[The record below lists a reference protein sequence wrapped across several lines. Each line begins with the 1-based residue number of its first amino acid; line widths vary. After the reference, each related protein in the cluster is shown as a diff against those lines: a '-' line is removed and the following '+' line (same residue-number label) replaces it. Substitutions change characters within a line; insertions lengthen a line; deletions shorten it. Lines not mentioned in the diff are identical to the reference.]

1 MACDKES
8 QQTSVEDL
16 QRRLT
21 QLTMKADQAKSEAYK
36 ALNKKARGT
45 DIFSKSP
52 EACERDFM
60 AELERMERMGK
71 LRAKSQKPR
80 KVPSETEF
88 MAELERL
95 EKSLAKSHQPM
106 KVPIETEFMAE
117 LERVDKMLAKSQE
130 TKKAGDD
137 IIIIFLEVLS

>member
-60 AELERMERMGK
+60 AELER
-71 LRAKSQKPR
+71 
-80 KVPSETEF
+80 
-88 MAELERL
+88 L
-95 EKSLAKSHQPM
+95 EKLNALSQQPM
-106 KVPIETEFMAE
+106 KVSAKTEKQIADM
-117 LERVDKMLAKSQE
+117 ERIMQATTYPDLK
-130 TKKAGDD
+130 
-137 IIIIFLEVLS
+137 